1 MILKEMPMVIVD
13 IETTGGR
20 YYNHRII
27 EIGMIKVADGRQVDE
42 YQALINPECLIPGPI
57 TTLTGITNDMVRD
70 APVFRDV
77 HEEIY
82 RFLEGSIFVAH
93 NARFDYGFVKKE
105 FERLD
110 VRFTAKVLCSV
121 RLSRRLFSR
130 FKRHNLST
138 LMERYDIKIA
148 NRHRALDDAR
158 AVWEFFKVICDT
170 VPEERQARAIKDI
183 IRKPSIPPKLTTD
196 IEGVPES
203 PGVYFF
209 MNEEEMPLYIGKAKN
224 LRSRILSHF
233 TENLHSSKEVNISQN
248 VVRIDT
254 VLTEGELAAL
264 LLESYFIKSQAPLYN
279 RRSRRHW
286 RLTALRVDTSGE
298 YHTVQLDDYKVL
310 GREDMPGVVAV
321 FRTKRDAQRFLEGIA
336 KEYQLC
342 KTLLGLDKNRNRTGC
357 FYHQIKQCHG
367 ACIGQE
373 PAVKY
378 NLRLHEAMAK
388 HRRLSWPFDGPVMI
402 TEQNVEGTCGEV
414 IVVDHWIIREAFRF
428 RGEEKTPLFD
438 CDNWFDLDAFRILY
452 GHIKRQKNLNLKVIR
467 EEQIPVTPESAGPA

>member
-1 MILKEMPMVIVD
+1 MTINDMPMVIVD

-27 EIGMIKVADGRQVDE
+27 EIGMIKVQDGKQIGE
-42 YQALINPECLIPGPI
+42 YQALINPECLIPASI
-57 TTLTGITNDMVRD
+57 TTLTGITNDMVAD
-70 APVFRDV
+70 APVFRDIQQ
-77 HEEIY
+77 EIFD
-82 RFLEGSIFVAH
+82 FLEGSIFVAH

-121 RLSRRLFSR
+121 RLSRRLFPR
-130 FKRHNLST
+130 FKRHNLSII
-138 LMERYDIKIA
+138 MERYNIA
-148 NRHRALDDAR
+148 IENRHRALDDAR
-158 AVWEFFKVICDT
+158 AVWEFFKVIRDT
-170 VPEERQARAIKDI
+170 VPEDRQARAIKDI
-183 IRKPSIPPKLTTD
+183 VRKPSIPPKLTTD
-196 IEGVPES
+196 VEGVPES

-233 TENLHSSKEVNISQN
+233 TDNLHSSKEVNISRN

-254 VLTEGELAAL
+254 ELTEGELAAL
-264 LLESYFIKSQAPLYN
+264 LLESYYIKSRAPLYN

-286 RLTALRVDTSGE
+286 RLTALRIDTSQE
-298 YHTVQLDDYKVL
+298 YHTVTLEDYKVL
-310 GREDMPGVVAV
+310 GRDDMPGVVAV

-336 KEYQLC
+336 KEYKLC
-342 KTLLGLDKNRNRTGC
+342 KTLLGLDKNRNKSGC

-378 NLRLHEAMAK
+378 NLRLQETMAK
-388 HRRLSWPFDGPVMI
+388 HRRLAWPFDGPIMI
-402 TEQNVEGTCGEV
+402 TEQNVERTRGEV
-414 IVVDHWIIREAFRF
+414 IVIDHWIIREAFRF
-428 RGEEKTPLFD
+428 DGAQKTPLFD
-438 CDNWFDLDAFRILY
+438 CDNWFDLDAFRIIY
-452 GHIKRQKNLNLKVIR
+452 GHIKRDKSVDLRVIR
-467 EEQIPVTPESAGPA
+467 DEQIPVEIDSVGSV